1 MNKLIGFLF
10 LFFTFFVQSQELNCT
25 VKVNSEKIGS
35 TNLNVF
41 KTLETALNEFVNK
54 TIWTTDDYKSS
65 ERINCSFTIVVDS
78 YEADQFNASIQ
89 IQSSR
94 PGYNST
100 YASPIFNFNDKNFN
114 FKYIEFESLLYNP
127 NSFDSNLIGVISFYC
142 NLIVALDKDT
152 FSKLGGTSSF
162 EVAQNIA
169 SQGQSTSYKGWSQN
183 DGNNSRFYLI
193 SDILSGTYSSFRDAL
208 YDYHFLG
215 IDLMYKDPK
224 AAKENILLALNDM
237 NKVHNA
243 RPNAFLTRV
252 FFDAKSDEIVSIF
265 SGGPKMALE
274 PVLDVL
280 NRINP
285 LNSTKWSSIKN

>member
-1 MNKLIGFLF
+1 
-10 LFFTFFVQSQELNCT
+10 
-25 VKVNSEKIGS
+25 
-35 TNLNVF
+35 
-41 KTLETALNEFVNK
+41 
-54 TIWTTDDYKSS
+54 
-65 ERINCSFTIVVDS
+65 
-78 YEADQFNASIQ
+78 
-89 IQSSR
+89 
-94 PGYNST
+94 
-100 YASPIFNFNDKNFN
+100 
-114 FKYIEFESLLYNP
+114 LYNP

-152 FSKLGGTSSF
+152 FSKLGGSSSF

-252 FFDAKSDEIVSIF
+252 FL
-265 SGGPKMALE
+265 M
-274 PVLDVL
+274 L
-280 NRINP
+280 NQMKLFP
-285 LNSTKWSSIKN
+285 FFQEDQKWLLNLF